1 MVSFSLVW
9 IQSQDS
15 NHWQVTCMKEDNSVI
30 AHCMLPPHVIP
41 DEMLSMQNQNFQR
54 KETEENKVL
63 GI

>member
-1 MVSFSLVW
+1 
-9 IQSQDS
+9 
-15 NHWQVTCMKEDNSVI
+15 MKEANSVI